1 MLVNAGSG
9 VGWKKAAHSLEE
21 KPTGAFVGAGSLW
34 PLTGTI
40 GNIPLELWLP
50 PEFLSFIKSCNYN
63 N

>member
-1 MLVNAGSG
+1 MQGQELDEKTQPIL
-9 VGWKKAAHSLEE
+9 WKKSQLVHL
-21 KPTGAFVGAGSLW
+21 FVGAGSLW

-50 PEFLSFIKSCNYN
+50 PEFLSFVKSWNYN